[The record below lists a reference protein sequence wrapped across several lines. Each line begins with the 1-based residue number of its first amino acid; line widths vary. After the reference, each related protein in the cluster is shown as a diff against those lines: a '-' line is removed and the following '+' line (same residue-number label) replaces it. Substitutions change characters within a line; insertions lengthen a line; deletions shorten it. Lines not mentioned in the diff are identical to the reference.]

1 MHPISIIIAA
11 LAVTVAAFDPD
22 EALAHPQMKRAL
34 LEPRQTGL
42 GGALGGLTDLS
53 PSCTSALL
61 GLYTSLPTPP
71 TKLGQALRGNGGGD
85 GGSSGGGGGGGG
97 NPCSVN
103 LPSSLSSDFSSY
115 SSEVRSWFNDNSADA
130 SSVFSSCSQISRY
143 ESLLPVCVSS
153 FIGAGGDGAAASSN
167 SASATTTDTSS
178 GSTSGGSGGSSSSTS
193 GSGSEST
200 SGSAGGSDTSGAGVS
215 REMGEAMM
223 ALVAVGVL
231 AAAL

>member
-1 MHPISIIIAA
+1 MHPISVIVAA
-11 LAVTVAAFDPD
+11 LAASAAAFDPD

-42 GGALGGLTDLS
+42 GGALGGLSDLS

-71 TKLGQALRGNGGGD
+71 ANLGQALRGNGGG
-85 GGSSGGGGGGGG
+85 GGGNGGGGGGG
-97 NPCSVN
+97 NNPCSAN

-115 SSEVRSWFNDNSADA
+115 SSDVRSWFDDNSAEV

-153 FIGAGGDGAAASSN
+153 FIGGAAAGGN
-167 SASATTTDTSS
+167 SASATATATTTDTSS
-178 GSTSGGSGGSSSSTS
+178 GGSGASSSSTGS
-193 GSGSEST
+193 SGSEST
-200 SGSAGGSDTSGAGVS
+200 SGSAGGSDSSGAGAS
-215 REMGEAMM
+215 REAGAAVM
-223 ALVAVGVL
+223 ALVAVGVF